1 MGTLTDDLVIILVGI
16 GFLAAAIFGAW
27 KLSKDLKG
35 MDFGEATAALAVD
48 KHETIFV
55 LCLFL
60 LFIFSAITAASIR
73 AVGEDPLNP
82 LARIGSH
89 ILFNVIVC
97 VCTITLV
104 RDFIT
109 IFAPYLNWKEKL
121 IRAGF
126 ALMLLA
132 AGSYFAYLNLEIAV
146 RSAGKMYEFELLK
159 YRFWNGQAAYESFLI
174 ANGES
179 PKVRASDLLP
189 PPIHILIAELQ
200 AHIILVVIEGFRNA
214 ISKSRR
220 EMLWEKIY
228 RELKIDPATGKSL
241 AGAGPINPTGQSN
254 PTAGQQRQAKELP
267 KNAKFMLNRLG
278 YDGTKLDT
286 MTKEVESA
294 ILRIKDQDTRLEAA
308 TRLAKFVVDARTI
321 DSGNAAD
328 KQAKNDALLKEVI
341 AFFQGPVVGTDGKE
355 LSGDKIGL
363 NLSIKGGG
371 KKN

>member
-1 MGTLTDDLVIILVGI
+1 MGTLTDDLVIILVGTA
-16 GFLAAAIFGAW
+16 FLAAAIFGAW
-27 KLSKDLKG
+27 RLSKDLKG

-55 LCLFL
+55 LCLFM
-60 LFIFSAITAASIR
+60 LFIFSAVTAASVR
-73 AVGEDPLNP
+73 SVGEDALNP

-89 ILFNVIVC
+89 ILFQVIVC

-109 IFAPYLNWKEKL
+109 LFAPYIPWRERL
-121 IRAGF
+121 IRALFSF
-126 ALMLLA
+126 ALLG
-132 AGSYFAYLNLEIAV
+132 AGTYFAYLNLEIAV
-146 RSAGKMYEFELLK
+146 RAAGKMYEFELVK

-174 ANGES
+174 SNGES

-189 PPIHILIAELQ
+189 TAIHILIAELQ
-200 AHIILVVIEGFRNA
+200 AHVILVLIEGFRNA

-220 EMLWEKIY
+220 DMLWEKIY
-228 RELKIDPATGKSL
+228 RELKINPVDGKSL
-241 AGAGPINPTGQSN
+241 AGAGPINPSNQQN
-254 PTAGQQRQAKELP
+254 PTPGQQRQAKELP

-278 YDGTKLDT
+278 YDGAKLDT

-294 ILRIKDQDTRLEAA
+294 ILRIKDQDTRLEAS
-308 TRLAKFVVDARTI
+308 TRLAKFVIDARTI

-328 KQAKNDALLKEVI
+328 KAAKNDALLKEVI
-341 AFFQGPVVGTDGKE
+341 AFFQGPVVGSDGKE
-355 LSGDKIGL
+355 LPGDKIGL